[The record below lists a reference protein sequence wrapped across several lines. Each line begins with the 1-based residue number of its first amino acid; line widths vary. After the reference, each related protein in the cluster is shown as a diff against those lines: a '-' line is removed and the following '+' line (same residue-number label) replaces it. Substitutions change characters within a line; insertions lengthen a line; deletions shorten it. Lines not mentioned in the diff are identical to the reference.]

1 VKKLLSE
8 KERFLIADAIGRAS
22 HEQLWHITKKV
33 PSDFQPWGKRD
44 REGPDCSCG
53 CKFYFRLSG
62 NVGGDWGVCW
72 NPKSPRAGLV
82 TFEHQG
88 CPQFSYDIRWDKL

>member
-1 VKKLLSE
+1 MKKLLSE

-44 REGPDCSCG
+44 REGPQ
-53 CKFYFRLSG
+53 KAG
-62 NVGGDWGVCW
+62 NKIYSHKSNLEASAAIGECAGILRVREQDW
-72 NPKSPRAGLV
+72 
-82 TFEHQG
+82 
-88 CPQFSYDIRWDKL
+88 